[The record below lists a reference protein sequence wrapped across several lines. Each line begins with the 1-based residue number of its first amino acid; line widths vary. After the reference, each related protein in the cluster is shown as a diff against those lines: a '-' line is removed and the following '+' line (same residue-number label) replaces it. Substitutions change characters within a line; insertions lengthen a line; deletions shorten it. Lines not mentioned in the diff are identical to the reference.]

1 MPLGRL
7 DRAVSHPLVERGGLA
22 SGGSPAALPMAVS
35 WPCSPT
41 KTESLKADS
50 ALPQGG
56 CWGDMWRMLGGCFFF
71 FFSSIFDAGADKPWA
86 RTSQLG
92 GMRCSGSAE
101 VRLRLMGP
109 LPGWHD
115 WKRIGHFVS

>member
-1 MPLGRL
+1 VCWTVFFPRGNIRQWVDVWILAVAQAEGLVMPTNKN
-7 DRAVSHPLVERGGLA
+7 
-22 SGGSPAALPMAVS
+22 M
-35 WPCSPT
+35 
-41 KTESLKADS
+41 KTTYQDKQTWHGIFS
-50 ALPQGG
+50 
-56 CWGDMWRMLGGCFFF
+56 
-71 FFSSIFDAGADKPWA
+71 FSSIFDAGADQPWA

-101 VRLRLMGP
+101 VKLMGP

>member
-1 MPLGRL
+1 MR
-7 DRAVSHPLVERGGLA
+7 HVEDA
-22 SGGSPAALPMAVS
+22 
-35 WPCSPT
+35 
-41 KTESLKADS
+41 
-50 ALPQGG
+50 
-56 CWGDMWRMLGGCFFF
+56 WRMFD
-71 FFSSIFDAGADKPWA
+71 FFSFSIFDAGADQPWA

-101 VRLRLMGP
+101 VKLMGP